1 MGWYRGRTRALRG
14 LGRRGL
20 RACRF
25 TANAQALGIGCGLL
39 LTGWGLYH
47 WGYRHR
53 HRVRIGMQSGFA
65 GLFFWSFLMATAH
78 GAGPMLWPRLMPVC
92 FPPGSRIGSQPVALA
107 LMGVMVHRAGML
119 AVTAIPYLVHEW
131 VGLGILRRAWI
142 NLDAVWTAA
151 LLAAGGLLVLGSL

>member
-20 RACRF
+20 VLAGF

-53 HRVRIGMQSGFA
+53 HRVRIGMQTGFA
-65 GLFFWSFLMATAH
+65 GLFFWSF
-78 GAGPMLWPRLMPVC
+78 
-92 FPPGSRIGSQPVALA
+92 

-119 AVTAIPYLVHEW
+119 AVTAIAYLVHEW
-131 VGLGILRRAWI
+131 VGLGILSRAWI

-151 LLAAGGLLVLGSL
+151 LLAAGGPLVLGSL